1 MISAFRIDPV
11 ASGRRLC
18 DIDKVTDY
26 SELLSHVSE
35 NGKSCQSENIP
46 IILEIKKK
54 TSYRY
59 ISVVPGLPNFSTRD
73 RHVTDSPTA
82 SFNLLMFTQAKLHS

>member
-46 IILEIKKK
+46 IILEIKKNK
-54 TSYRY
+54 LSVYFRCARTSQ
-59 ISVVPGLPNFSTRD
+59 FFDT
-73 RHVTDSPTA
+73 
-82 SFNLLMFTQAKLHS
+82 